1 MSDQTNEGSNLEN
14 NPQQTASDSGQD
26 NQPTLTQADVDKVV
40 SAAKRSAK
48 KQGETAI
55 LEALG
60 VKNIEDVKTALSE
73 AEAAKQ
79 AQMSDLEKV
88 QAELAKANEARIQA
102 EQTAIE
108 AKAYAEN
115 QLIDAAIITASQEF
129 NDPND
134 VLQFI
139 DRSNIERDES
149 GTLVGI
155 EDAVKALSE
164 SKPYLL
170 KSVEVEKPKGTSSRQ
185 PQQNIGQ
192 QPPPNSLQQAWNQTR
207 STVKL

>member
-170 KSVEVEKPKGTSSRQ
+170 KSVEVEKPKGTPSRQ